1 MPVATAEASAV
12 AVIPA
17 RYASKRL
24 PGKPLVDLGG
34 MPMIER
40 VYRQTRQAKRILRTI
55 VATDDERIRTAMARV
70 GEVVMTEVEHESGS
84 DRVAE
89 VARTLDCDIVVNVQ
103 GDIPLLDPRMID
115 ALVAAL
121 DRDPDAGIATA
132 AVAVRSTDELDDP
145 SIVKVVCDLR
155 GRALYFSRAPIPWER
170 DAPGSVNAALHHVGL
185 YAYRRDVLLRFA
197 ELEPTP
203 LERTEKLEQL
213 RALENGIPIAVVAC
227 DGAPPHAVDTPN
239 DLEAV
244 RQAISGLEPEV

>member
-1 MPVATAEASAV
+1 MAGDTAEASAV

-17 RYASKRL
+17 RFASKRL

-34 MPMIER
+34 MSMIER
-40 VYRQTRQAKRILRTI
+40 VYRRTRQAKRILRTI
-55 VATDDERIRTAMARV
+55 VATDDERIRSAMSDV
-70 GEVVMTEVEHESGS
+70 CEVVMTQVDHESGS

-89 VARTLDCDIVVNVQ
+89 VARTLDADVVVNVQ
-103 GDIPLLDPRMID
+103 GDSPLLDPRMID

-121 DRDPDAGIATA
+121 ERDGGAGIATA
-132 AVAVRSTDELDDP
+132 AVAIRNTKELDDP

-170 DAPGSVNAALHHVGL
+170 DAPGSVNRALHHVGV
-185 YAYRRDVLLRFA
+185 YAYRRDVLLEFA
-197 ELEPTP
+197 ALEPTP
-203 LERTEKLEQL
+203 LERVEKLEQL

-227 DGAPPHAVDTPN
+227 DGAPPHAVDTPG

-244 RQAISGLEPEV
+244 RQALAGLSED